1 MFDDDREHI
10 FPISSTRAI
19 LMSVLLV
26 LHCTSSHHFSGCCC
40 CLLVSLIW
48 LSSAT
53 WHLVRK
59 TAVEVV
65 VVEEE
70 VYD

>member
-26 LHCTSSHHFSGCCC
+26 LHCTSSHHFSGGCCC

-65 VVEEE
+65 VEEE